1 MKVLFPRH
9 IKKWIFSSMNFTI
22 WPVTVGLWQL
32 FILVL
37 WVAGSFAIANYFIKQ
52 EQNKFVAIAFASPL
66 TLIAFAIAF
75 FEVSEMWLL
84 EFLAK
89 MLRTHFFDATTKFQV
104 NVEKPDKIDLLL
116 KEIHTEEQIQKINF
130 KYSKS
135 LLSSDEDEQVRESG
149 LL

>member
-1 MKVLFPRH
+1 MKQ
-9 IKKWIFSSMNFTI
+9 
-22 WPVTVGLWQL
+22 G
-32 FILVL
+32 
-37 WVAGSFAIANYFIKQ
+37 
-52 EQNKFVAIAFASPL
+52 QNKFVAIAFALPT

-75 FEVSEMWLL
+75 FEVSEMGLI
-84 EFLAK
+84 EFIAK

-130 KYSKS
+130 KLSKS
-135 LLSSDEDEQVRESG
+135 LLSSDEDEKVQESG

>member
-1 MKVLFPRH
+1 
-9 IKKWIFSSMNFTI
+9 MNFSI
-22 WPVTVGLWQL
+22 GPITVGLGQL

-52 EQNKFVAIAFASPL
+52 GQNKIVAIAFASPL

-75 FEVSEMWLL
+75 FEVSEMGLI

-89 MLRTHFFDATTKFQV
+89 MIRTHFFDATTKFQV

-116 KEIHTEEQIQKINF
+116 KEIHTEEQTQKISF
-130 KYSKS
+130 KSSKS
-135 LLSSDEDEQVRESG
+135 FLLNNEDKEIRESG

>member
-9 IKKWIFSSMNFTI
+9 IKKWIFSSMNFSI
-22 WPVTVGLWQL
+22 GPITVGLGQL

-52 EQNKFVAIAFASPL
+52 GQNKIVAIAFASPL

-75 FEVSEMWLL
+75 FEVSEMGLI

-89 MLRTHFFDATTKFQV
+89 MIRTHFFDATTKFQV

-116 KEIHTEEQIQKINF
+116 KEIHTEEQTQKISF
-130 KYSKS
+130 KSSKS
-135 LLSSDEDEQVRESG
+135 FLLNNEDKEIRESG

>member
-1 MKVLFPRH
+1 
-9 IKKWIFSSMNFTI
+9 MNFSI
-22 WPVTVGLWQL
+22 WPLTVWIGQL

-37 WVAGSFAIANYFIKQ
+37 GVAGSFAIANYFIKQ
-52 EQNKFVAIAFASPL
+52 WQGKIIAIIFASPL

-84 EFLAK
+84 EFFAK

-116 KEIHTEEQIQKINF
+116 KEIHTEEQTKKITF
-130 KYSKS
+130 KTSKS
-135 LLSSDEDEQVRESG
+135 LISSDEDIQVRESW

>member
-9 IKKWIFSSMNFTI
+9 IKKWIFSSMNFSI
-22 WPVTVGLWQL
+22 GPLTVWIGQL

-37 WVAGSFAIANYFIKQ
+37 GVAWSFAIANYFIKQ
-52 EQNKFVAIAFASPL
+52 WQNKVVAIAFALPL
-66 TLIAFAIAF
+66 TLIAAAIAF
-75 FEVSEMWLL
+75 FEVSEMGLI

-89 MLRTHFFDATTKFQV
+89 MLRTHFFDTTTKFQV

-116 KEIHTEEQIQKINF
+116 KEIHTEEQTQKITL
-130 KYSKS
+130 KTSKS
-135 LLSSDEDEQVRESG
+135 LLSSDEDEQIRESW

>member
-22 WPVTVGLWQL
+22 GPLTVGLWQL
-32 FILVL
+32 FILVV

-52 EQNKFVAIAFASPL
+52 WQNKIVAIAFASPL

-75 FEVSEMWLL
+75 FEVSEMGLI

-89 MLRTHFFDATTKFQV
+89 MIRTHFFDATTKFQV

-116 KEIHTEEQIQKINF
+116 KEIHSEEQIQKISF
-130 KYSKS
+130 KSSKS
-135 LLSSDEDEQVRESG
+135 LLSSDENEKVRESG

>member
-9 IKKWIFSSMNFTI
+9 IKKWIFSSMNFSI
-22 WPVTVGLWQL
+22 WPLTVWLWQL

-37 WVAGSFAIANYFIKQ
+37 GVAGSFAIANYFIKQ
-52 EQNKFVAIAFASPL
+52 GQQKVIAVIFAAPL
-66 TLIAFAIAF
+66 TLIACAIAF
-75 FEVSEMWLL
+75 FEISEMGLL

-104 NVEKPDKIDLLL
+104 NVEKPDKINLLL
-116 KEIHTEEQIQKINF
+116 KEIHTEEQTQKITF
-130 KYSKS
+130 KTSKS
-135 LLSSDEDEQVRESG
+135 LLSSDENEQVRESW

>member
-1 MKVLFPRH
+1 
-9 IKKWIFSSMNFTI
+9 MNFSI
-22 WPVTVGLWQL
+22 GPITVGLGQL

-37 WVAGSFAIANYFIKQ
+37 WVAASFAIANYFIKQ
-52 EQNKFVAIAFASPL
+52 GQNKIVAIAFASPL

-75 FEVSEMWLL
+75 FEVSEMGLI

-89 MLRTHFFDATTKFQV
+89 MIRTHFFDATTKFQV

-116 KEIHTEEQIQKINF
+116 KEIHTEEQTQKISF
-130 KYSKS
+130 KSSKS
-135 LLSSDEDEQVRESG
+135 FLLNNEDKEIRESG

>member
-1 MKVLFPRH
+1 
-9 IKKWIFSSMNFTI
+9 MNFSI
-22 WPVTVGLWQL
+22 WPLTVWLWQL

-52 EQNKFVAIAFASPL
+52 WQQKVIAIIFATPF

-89 MLRTHFFDATTKFQV
+89 MMRTHFFDATTKFQV

-116 KEIHTEEQIQKINF
+116 KEIHTEEQTQKITF
-130 KYSKS
+130 KTSKS
-135 LLSSDEDEQVRESG
+135 LLSTDENEQVRESW